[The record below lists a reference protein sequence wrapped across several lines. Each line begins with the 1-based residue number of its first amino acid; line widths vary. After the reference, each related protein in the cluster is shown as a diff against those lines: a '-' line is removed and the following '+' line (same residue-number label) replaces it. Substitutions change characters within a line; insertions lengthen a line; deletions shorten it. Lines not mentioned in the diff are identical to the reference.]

1 MFDKR
6 EMLGKRKSRKDLFD
20 SNDKGSTSEAEH
32 LQNSQALFRQHFE
45 ASFKPLESVH
55 QSTIS
60 HEIARSHFTEDQV
73 ESDWEGI
80 SDEEHV
86 EAQVVAYQNLD
97 DLKPSVGTDEFKSFM
112 V

>member
-20 SNDKGSTSEAEH
+20 SNDQGSTSEAEH
-32 LQNSQALFRQHFE
+32 SQALFRQHFE
-45 ASFKPLESVH
+45 ASFKPLESVR
-55 QSTIS
+55 QPTIS
-60 HEIARSHFTEDQV
+60 HEIARSHFTEDKV

-80 SDEEHV
+80 SDEDHV
-86 EAQVVAYQNLD
+86 KAQVVAYQNLD